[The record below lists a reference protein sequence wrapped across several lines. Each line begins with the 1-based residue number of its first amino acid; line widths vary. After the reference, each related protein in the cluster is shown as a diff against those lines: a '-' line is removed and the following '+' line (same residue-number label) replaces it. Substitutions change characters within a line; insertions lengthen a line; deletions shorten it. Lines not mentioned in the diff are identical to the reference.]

1 MDLNKNKGEMS
12 SKLGVL
18 STKKYPSRSIYQKD
32 IKLSNKYMSRGTC
45 TWQVPSLIP
54 VMSRGFNYNN
64 IKKYMYLSWYCK
76 KKKKNYM
83 YHKNLEKILTGF
95 GISFHSSYFFAT

>member
-45 TWQVPSLIP
+45 T
-54 VMSRGFNYNN
+54 
-64 IKKYMYLSWYCK
+64 
-76 KKKKNYM
+76 
-83 YHKNLEKILTGF
+83 
-95 GISFHSSYFFAT
+95 